1 MISTSL
7 WEDPGFVMIEAAMCN
22 TFVISSNCPNGPKE
36 FIQNDENGIL
46 FKSDKLDDLVKKF
59 DYFMSLDNKQI
70 MKKKIN
76 AKKKVKNY
84 TIFSHTKNLNK
95 ILF

>member
-1 MISTSL
+1 
-7 WEDPGFVMIEAAMCN
+7 
-22 TFVISSNCPNGPKE
+22 
-36 FIQNDENGIL
+36 
-46 FKSDKLDDLVKKF
+46 
-59 DYFMSLDNKQI
+59 MSLDNKQI